1 MKKVVIF
8 NGSPRKKGAVS
19 QILNMIREGASEVGT
34 EVKVYDLNDAS
45 VRGCQ
50 GCMYCKKNNVTVC
63 AQKDSLATM
72 YEDIREADL
81 IVAGSPIYMYKV
93 TAQMQTWIN
102 RLYPFMDA
110 SLKPL
115 LAGKKIVTVYSQGN
129 PDGNAFKD
137 AMEDVK
143 RFVNFIG
150 WEEVERILS
159 IGVMPSIP
167 SPEVSKEILDKAY
180 NIGKSII

>member
-45 VRGCQ
+45 IRGCQ

-72 YEDIREADL
+72 YEDIKEADL
-81 IVAGSPIYMYKV
+81 IVTGSPIYMFQV

-110 SLKPL
+110 NLKPL
-115 LAGKKIVTVYSQGN
+115 LPGKKVVTVYSQGN
-129 PDGNAFKD
+129 PDGEAFKGT
-137 AMEDVK
+137 MEYVK
-143 RFVNFIG
+143 QFAGFIG
-150 WEEVERILS
+150 WEEVERIVNVATS
-159 IGVMPSIP
+159 PAIP

-180 NIGKSII
+180 NIGKSIS